1 MTNWTT
7 VKIPASPTPNL
18 IIVNNIS
25 ASASDKTV
33 KDFFL
38 FCGKILEFEIQK
50 EGDRQVALVLFERE
64 SAAKTACML
73 TNAMIVDSQISVK
86 PYFEETADANGDH
99 TAQENKPK
107 ATILA
112 EILAAGYQLQDQII
126 EKGLE
131 IDAKYG
137 VVGKIQA
144 YVEAAKAQAVA
155 LDEKYKVTEKAH
167 EIDHKYH
174 VQDRVNAAVGQGIGY
189 SNQALQTAPG
199 QKVTG
204 IASQVKEQIAAV
216 HHEARRI
223 ADEKKPKTSA
233 GASAGA
239 SASTEHAPVIQ
250 ATTEKTA

>member
-1 MTNWTT
+1 MTNWAH
-7 VKIPASPTPNL
+7 VKIPATPTPNL

-25 ASASDKTV
+25 EDASEKTV

-38 FCGKILEFEIQK
+38 FCGKISEFEVQK

-73 TNAMIVDSQISVK
+73 TNAMIVNSQISVK
-86 PYFEETADANGDH
+86 PYFEEASDSNDH

-107 ATILA
+107 VTVLA
-112 EILAAGYQLQDQII
+112 EILAAGYTLQDQII

-137 VVGKIQA
+137 FVGRIQS
-144 YVEAAKAQAVA
+144 YVEAAKAQAKT
-155 LDEKYKVTEKAH
+155 LDEKYQVTAKAS

-174 VQDRVNAAVGQGIGY
+174 VQDRVNAAVGQGIDY
-189 SNQALQTAPG
+189 SHQALQSAPG

-204 IASQVKEQIAAV
+204 VAIQVKEQIAAV
-216 HHEARRI
+216 HYEARRL
-223 ADEKKPKTSA
+223 ADEKKTKAAAAAPA
-233 GASAGA
+233 APAA
-239 SASTEHAPVIQ
+239 PAAEAPV
-250 ATTEKTA
+250 A

>member
-7 VKIPASPTPNL
+7 FKIPATPTPNL

-25 ASASDKTV
+25 ASASEKTV

-38 FCGKILEFEIQK
+38 FCGKIVEFELQK
-50 EGDRQVALVLFERE
+50 EGDRQAALVLFERE

-86 PYFEETADANGDH
+86 PYFEDAADGND

-137 VVGKIQA
+137 LVGRIQS
-144 YVEAAKAQAVA
+144 YVEAAKAQALA
-155 LDEKYKVTEKAH
+155 LDEKYRVTEKAT

-174 VQDRVNAAVGQGIGY
+174 VQDRVNAAVGQGIDY

-223 ADEKKPKTSA
+223 ADEKKTKTGPA
-233 GASAGA
+233 GASTAEVPA
-239 SASTEHAPVIQ
+239 
-250 ATTEKTA
+250 EKTA